1 MSDAAPMPTIEVPQD
16 PEDPWS
22 TPVAV
27 ETESESQGAPVT
39 ARRRFLRRFR
49 RQRLAVVALIVVILM
64 VLLAIFAPW
73 LTPRDPNKGDLM
85 NALQTPPHGSG
96 LGTDHLG
103 RDQLSRLIMSSRVSV
118 QAAFQS
124 VAIGVLIGVPM
135 GLVAGYFGRWIDRL
149 FSRINDAILAFP
161 PLILAVAVVA
171 VLGRSL
177 TNAMIA
183 IGIVF
188 APRFFRLTR
197 AEVLSIREETYI
209 EAARSIGTPTRKILT
224 RHVLPNALPSLIV
237 QASLSAGFAMLA
249 EASLSFLGLGVQPP
263 QSSWGAM
270 LAEAASVI
278 NREWTLMLAPGICI
292 IIITLAFNI
301 LGDGLRDSIGREER
315 RGD

>member
-1 MSDAAPMPTIEVPQD
+1 MSDAMPMPTVVTKDEPV
-16 PEDPWS
+16 DPWS
-22 TPVAV
+22 TPVAI
-27 ETESESQGAPVT
+27 ETEPESPGAPIT
-39 ARRRFLRRFR
+39 ARRRFLRRFK
-49 RQRLAVVALIVVILM
+49 RQRLAVASLIVVIL
-64 VLLAIFAPW
+64 VALVAIFAPW

-85 NALQTPPHGSG
+85 SALQTPPGGSG

-124 VAIGVLIGVPM
+124 VAIGVLLGVPM
-135 GLVAGYFGRWIDRL
+135 GLVAGYFGRWVDRL

-292 IIITLAFNI
+292 IVITLAFNV
-301 LGDGLRDSIGREER
+301 LGDGLRDSIGREEH
-315 RGD
+315 RGE

>member
-1 MSDAAPMPTIEVPQD
+1 MQD
-16 PEDPWS
+16 EPVDPWS

-27 ETESESQGAPVT
+27 EAEPESQGPPIT
-39 ARRRFLRRFR
+39 ARRRFLRRFK
-49 RQRLAVVALIVVILM
+49 RQRLAVVSLIVLIL
-64 VLLAIFAPW
+64 VALVAIFAPW

-85 NALQTPPHGSG
+85 NALQPPPAGSG
-96 LGTDHLG
+96 LGTDQLG
-103 RDQLSRLIMSSRVSV
+103 RDQLSRLIMSSRVSI

-135 GLVAGYFGRWIDRL
+135 GLVAGFFGRRVDRL

-224 RHVLPNALPSLIV
+224 RHVLPNAMPSLIV

-301 LGDGLRDSIGREER
+301 LGDGLRDSMGREER
-315 RGD
+315 RGE